1 VLARFGKHWATTR
14 SPDGCAS
21 ILRRPF
27 DAINHQDLD
36 GALRRLELQTEL
48 FLDCD
53 EEVRR
58 VRIGRRRVR
67 SGASAWVA
75 KVSSQSQLPARLAR
89 SMTYRPDG
97 PMNAFT
103 SAEGNHLLTFYRSS
117 ATVA

>member
-1 VLARFGKHWATTR
+1 MLSITR
-14 SPDGCAS
+14 TSTGS
-21 ILRRPF
+21 FVGSSFRPSCSM
-27 DAINHQDLD
+27 
-36 GALRRLELQTEL
+36 
-48 FLDCD
+48 DCD

-58 VRIGRRRVR
+58 VRIGGRRVR

-103 SAEGNHLLTFYRSS
+103 NAEGNHLLTFYRSS